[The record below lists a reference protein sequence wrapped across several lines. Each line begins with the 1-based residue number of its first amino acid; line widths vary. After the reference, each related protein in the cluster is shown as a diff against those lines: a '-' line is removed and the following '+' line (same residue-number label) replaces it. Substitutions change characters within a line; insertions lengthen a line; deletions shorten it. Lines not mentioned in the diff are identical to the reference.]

1 MNETNISQWTVTAAY
16 AAAILFAIH
25 LVTYVIAPIRDATP
39 TSSPIV
45 AELLGLLGVAEHLLL
60 FPVVAALPAPRWA
73 RAAGYGWLV
82 IDTATDI
89 MQLNG
94 VVKLTYLSLCYG
106 GHIAAAMWIAS
117 ASWQTKGAM
126 RIIGWFVALD
136 LALYSFIAF
145 VPFTFV
151 VLLPSLVLLPLWL
164 WLVGRLLARE
174 REHQQGRA
182 EFGKQQATQQE

>member
-39 TSSPIV
+39 SSSP
-45 AELLGLLGVAEHLLL
+45 
-60 FPVVAALPAPRWA
+60 
-73 RAAGYGWLV
+73 
-82 IDTATDI
+82 
-89 MQLNG
+89 
-94 VVKLTYLSLCYG
+94 TYLSLRYG
-106 GHIAAAMWIAS
+106 GHIAAALWIAS

-136 LALYSFIAF
+136 LALYSFIAY